1 MFFRMYREVYRIG
14 ICFQRFFEVNLWTK
28 KRFKNTKT
36 MIIIYK
42 KFMIFQSLISESGCK
57 SALKCIFMQSDLAVI
72 FDKCTV
78 PASGLLMS
86 DAGYI

>member
-1 MFFRMYREVYRIG
+1 
-14 ICFQRFFEVNLWTK
+14 
-28 KRFKNTKT
+28 

-57 SALKCIFMQSDLAVI
+57 SVLKCIFMQSDLAVI
-72 FDKCTV
+72 FDKCMV